1 MIRCLSL
8 NLKLVAVILATVL
21 PCLCAQDSSQHL
33 QPTPTL
39 SGSSNYRINP
49 NDLLDFRVFQE
60 TDLDCVIRVAGDGN
74 AIFPLIGSVKLGGL
88 SVAEA
93 TQLVASKLRNGY
105 LVNPQVNLTVREYAK
120 RYFTLLGE
128 VGKPGAFDMSGQE
141 GIPLLQAIGM
151 GGGYS
156 KIANPSNITVK
167 RIIDGKETI
176 LKLNAKRMAKGA
188 DSASF
193 MVRSGDVIT
202 VGEALF

>member
-1 MIRCLSL
+1 MNKFSFLR
-8 NLKLVAVILATVL
+8 LKFTILALMFVSASVG
-21 PCLCAQDSSQHL
+21 AQEIQQHL
-33 QPTPTL
+33 SPSSMV

-49 NDLLDFRVFQE
+49 NDLLDYRVFQE
-60 TDLDCVIRVAGDGN
+60 TDLDSVIRVAGDGT

-128 VGKPGAFDMSGQE
+128 VGKPGAYDMSGQE

-176 LKLNAKRMAKGA
+176 LKLNAKRMAKGD
-188 DSASF
+188 DSAAF
-193 MVRSGDVIT
+193 MVRSGDIIT

>member
-1 MIRCLSL
+1 MVLL
-8 NLKLVAVILATVL
+8 YATAVAQEI
-21 PCLCAQDSSQHL
+21 QQHL
-33 QPTPTL
+33 QAGGTL
-39 SGSSNYRINP
+39 SSPSNYRINP
-49 NDLLDFRVFQE
+49 NDLLDCRVFQE
-60 TDLDCVIRVAGDGN
+60 TDLDCVIRVAGDGT

-93 TQLVASKLRNGY
+93 TQMVASRLRNGY

-128 VGKPGAFDMSGQE
+128 VGKPGAYDMSGQE

-167 RIIDGKETI
+167 RIVDGKEII

-188 DSASF
+188 DSAAF
-193 MVRSGDVIT
+193 MVRSGDIIT
-202 VGEALF
+202 IGEALF